1 MKIRA
6 NEDVAFELIL
16 RKYIAKFTIEKI
28 KFITMNQSRFSR
40 GNLSPQ
46 EKMKDG
52 NMIITRINVHNFIT
66 CFF

>member
-16 RKYIAKFTIEKI
+16 RKYIAKFTIKKI
-28 KFITMNQSRFSR
+28 KFITMNQSRFR
-40 GNLSPQ
+40 GGNLNPQ

-52 NMIITRINVHNFIT
+52 NMINIRINVHNFIT
-66 CFF
+66 CLF